1 MDTELESIK
10 KEIAMKSDF
19 NKPLEMDYSD
29 THTKKQIQ
37 EKFRE
42 AFISKARYTLF
53 PVLKED
59 MLYQFILKSK
69 PFSAEEYLEMG
80 VTTNLSFDVQ
90 DKNEKVV
97 LAKQSMPVLRHTF
110 VYRYFQTN
118 LIGKVIDL
126 HTKDKKHVVQSNDPL
141 IKGVF
146 QKNKDLE
153 FLTKDDWD
161 KISFTAVK
169 GKAIT
174 HDGKG
179 TLVDVHFGNY
189 ESLQLR
195 FRLVDSPTDGV

>member
-19 NKPLEMDYSD
+19 NNPLEMDYSD

-69 PFSAEEYLEMG
+69 PFSVEEYLEMG

-90 DKNEKVV
+90 DKNQKVV

-110 VYRYFQTN
+110 VYRYFQKN

-126 HTKDKKHVVQSNDPL
+126 PAKEEKHVVQSNDPL
-141 IKGVF
+141 IKGVLH
-146 QKNKDLE
+146 KNKDLE

-161 KISFTAVK
+161 KIFFTTIK

-179 TLVDVHFGNY
+179 TLVDVHFGKY